1 VDNFAV
7 AGQGGAHAANP
18 SIRPDFRVVQN
29 ETNTHDVQAAAEGV
43 VLEDDGKLEFL
54 GERFRLAD
62 GVALMPLLAFANAS
76 REGLDSDD
84 MEGMAALYAL
94 IRDVV
99 DQTREQKTGPEG
111 EPLFEADG
119 ETPQW
124 AGPSEWMR
132 FERHAIHKRADGDD
146 LMEFVGRAMAVMSA
160 RPRKRRE
167 ISSGGSPQTSEKSRA
182 DSSWQDTDPRFQGLM
197 PVADLTKL

>member
-1 VDNFAV
+1 VTDFAP
-7 AGQGGAHAANP
+7 GQGGARTEP
-18 SIRPDFRVVQN
+18 VYQRPQLVSS
-29 ETNTHDVQAAAEGV
+29 THEVQAAAEGV
-43 VLEDDGKLEFL
+43 VLDGDDGKVEFL

-76 REGLDSDD
+76 KEGLDSDD

-99 DQTREQKTGPEG
+99 DQTREQKTGEHG
-111 EPLFEADG
+111 EPLFEVDG

-124 AGPSEWMR
+124 AGPSEWQR
-132 FERHAIHKRADGDD
+132 FERHAIIKRADGDD
-146 LMEFVGRAMAVMSA
+146 LMDFVGRAMSVMSA

-167 ISSGGSPQTSEKSRA
+167 VSSATSPRTSEKSKA
-182 DSSWQDTDPRFQGLM
+182 ASSWVDTDPRMQGFTR
-197 PVADLTKL
+197 VADL

>member
-1 VDNFAV
+1 MDQRGVPEPPP
-7 AGQGGAHAANP
+7 Q
-18 SIRPDFRVVQN
+18 RPTFTVVQPVS
-29 ETNTHDVQAAAEGV
+29 TQDVQAAAEGV
-43 VLEDDGKLEFL
+43 VIEDDGRIEFL

-76 REGLDSDD
+76 KAGLDSDD

-99 DQTREQKTGPEG
+99 DQTRVQQTGEDG

-119 ETPQW
+119 ETPKW
-124 AGPSEWMR
+124 AGPSDWQR
-132 FERHAIHKRADGDD
+132 FEQHAITTRADGDD
-146 LMEFVGRAMAVMSA
+146 LMEFVGRAMSVMSA

-167 ISSGGSPQTSEKSRA
+167 ASSATSPRTSENSRA
-182 DSSWQDTDPRFQGLM
+182 GSSSPATDPRMAGLTR
-197 PVADLTKL
+197 VADL